1 MRERRVAKLIGA
13 RRRRLERNR
22 PQRLR
27 IGSDARACGG
37 RRRTLVQSTARP
49 GRAVD
54 EAVVASPHFT
64 FRLERVR
71 ALRERAEDLAKEE
84 YASSLAHRLEG
95 AAMLRATAEHRD
107 RARAAA
113 RPAADDALSGT
124 DLLASQ
130 AWLERL
136 ERARQAAELE
146 LDRRDAEVE
155 ARRTA
160 LVHAARERHAL
171 ERLHQRRRDEH
182 ALESARREGAELDE
196 LALAAHRRRSHA

>member
-1 MRERRVAKLIGA
+1 MRERRIAKLIGGP
-13 RRRRLERNR
+13 RRRLEQNR
-22 PQRLR
+22 ARR
-27 IGSDARACGG
+27 AEIGSDARACGG
-37 RRRTLVQSTARP
+37 RGRTLVQTPARDAP
-49 GRAVD
+49 RVD
-54 EAVVASPHFT
+54 EAVVSSTHFT

-84 YASSLAHRLEG
+84 YASSLTHRLEG
-95 AAMLRATAEHRD
+95 AAMLHAAAEHRD

-113 RPAADDALSGT
+113 HPAGDDARSGT

-146 LDRRDAEVE
+146 LDRRDAEVD
-155 ARRTA
+155 ARHTA

-171 ERLHQRRRDEH
+171 ERLRRRRRDEH

-196 LALAAHRRRSHA
+196 LAIAAHRRRSHG